1 MKTLS
6 IMSDNIRYL
15 RMQVPDLTQS
25 KISDHLGITRDAYA
39 KYEMGKTAPPLDVLV
54 GISRFFEVSTDLLL
68 TADLRKYKLEGIL
81 PLPHHNLSLSIIT
94 DPEGENKMEIISHDH
109 LLDNTDPDLKAL
121 LQHLIQKIE
130 ELKATTK

>member
-1 MKTLS
+1 MAANRRRARLS

-68 TADLRKYKLEGIL
+68 TVDLRKSK
-81 PLPHHNLSLSIIT
+81 PQQAVPQQHNLDT
-94 DPEGENKMEIISHDH
+94 
-109 LLDNTDPDLKAL
+109 
-121 LQHLIQKIE
+121 
-130 ELKATTK
+130 